1 MTAGGNE
8 KPAGAGGSEEEKES
22 GSDTTIRVVY
32 PEANVNLSP
41 ERIAQLEAE
50 VYGRPVSALTDTELY
65 LSGRKEILGKIRIP
79 KVWTTAELLETDFPP
94 IQYVIPDILPSG
106 LSILAGAP
114 KIGKS
119 WFALQLAAAL
129 SVGGYV
135 LGSVRVEKRETAYF
149 ALEDGPRRMRSRL
162 DRIGALPD
170 RETLRIIHGLPRK
183 TDPLDFLDAW
193 MASYPRTKVI
203 IIDTLARLFPAGFDT
218 NAYSDSYELIAAL
231 KTFADRF
238 DIALIVVH
246 HTRKNPGEGDWTQ
259 GINGSVGFS
268 GAADSLVMLRRG
280 RGEAGAVLS
289 VTGRD
294 IPERELALNF
304 DPTVGS
310 WTLLGDA
317 AEYSQTN
324 ERREILEVLQ
334 GAGEL
339 KTGEIAK
346 ELGKELS
353 AVSHILRRM
362 HADGLVENPSYG
374 KWARKER
381 QSCQTVKPR
390 EDIPSIFQE
399 EEGDIDTLTGLTPIS
414 GGEGLLF

>member
-1 MTAGGNE
+1 MDDY
-8 KPAGAGGSEEEKES
+8 
-22 GSDTTIRVVY
+22 SD
-32 PEANVNLSP
+32 A
-41 ERIAQLEAE
+41 
-50 VYGRPVSALTDTELY
+50 ELY
-65 LSGRKEILGKIRIP
+65 LLKKAPVISKITIP

-94 IQYVIPDILPSG
+94 IQYVIPNILPSG

-119 WFALQLAAAL
+119 WFALQLATAL

-135 LGSVRVEKRETAYF
+135 LGSVRVERRETAYF
-149 ALEDGPRRMRSRL
+149 ALEDGPRRIRSRI

-170 RETLRIIHGLPRK
+170 RETLRIIHALPRK
-183 TDPLDFLDAW
+183 TDPVDFLDAW
-193 MASYPRTKVI
+193 MSKFSGTRVV

-238 DIALIVVH
+238 DVALIVVH

-259 GINGSVGFS
+259 GINGSIGFS

-294 IPERELALNF
+294 VPESELALNF
-304 DPTVGS
+304 DPAVGS
-310 WTLLGDA
+310 WTLLGSA

-324 ERREILEVLQ
+324 ERREILEYLNVI
-334 GAGEL
+334 GEA
-339 KTGEIAK
+339 KTSEIARK
-346 ELGKELS
+346 LGKADNAISNL
-353 AVSHILRRM
+353 LRKLK
-362 HADGLVENPSYG
+362 DEGLVDSPKYG
-374 KWARKER
+374 RWSLRN
-381 QSCQTVKPR
+381 PR
-390 EDIPSIFQE
+390 ESR
-399 EEGDIDTLTGLTPIS
+399 EGDESPLFEQDELTPHS
-414 GGEGLLF
+414 PLTSPFREDKESL

>member
-1 MTAGGNE
+1 MQTTLH
-8 KPAGAGGSEEEKES
+8 KPIAEL
-22 GSDTTIRVVY
+22 SD
-32 PEANVNLSP
+32 A
-41 ERIAQLEAE
+41 
-50 VYGRPVSALTDTELY
+50 ELY
-65 LSGRKEILGKIRIP
+65 LAKRAEVIGKIALP

-94 IQYVIPDILPSG
+94 VRFVIPGILPAG
-106 LSILAGAP
+106 LSILAGSP

-119 WFALQLAAAL
+119 WFALQLATAL
-129 SVGGYV
+129 SVGGAV
-135 LGSVRVEKRETAYF
+135 LGTVRVEKQETAYF
-149 ALEDGPRRMRSRL
+149 ALEDGPRRIRSRIEK
-162 DRIGALPD
+162 IGALPD
-170 RETLRIIHGLPRK
+170 RETLRIIHDLPRK

-193 MASYPRTKVI
+193 MAAYPGTKVI

-218 NAYSDSYELIAAL
+218 NKYSDSYELIAAL

-238 DIALIVVH
+238 DIAVIVVH
-246 HTRKNPGEGDWTQ
+246 HTRKNPSEGDWTQ

-294 IPERELALNF
+294 IPESELALSF
-304 DPTVGS
+304 DPAVGT

-317 AEYSQTN
+317 TEYSQN
-324 ERREILEVLQ
+324 SERREILEVLR

-346 ELGKELS
+346 ELGKEVS

-362 HADGLVENPSYG
+362 HADGLVDNPSYG
-374 KWARKER
+374 KWAGKDR
-381 QSCQTVKPR
+381 QTCQTVKLQTR
-390 EDIPSIFQE
+390 EDGQSIYQE
-399 EEGDIDTLTGLTPIS
+399 DDTDFDTLTTLTPVS
-414 GGEGLLF
+414 GGRVKL